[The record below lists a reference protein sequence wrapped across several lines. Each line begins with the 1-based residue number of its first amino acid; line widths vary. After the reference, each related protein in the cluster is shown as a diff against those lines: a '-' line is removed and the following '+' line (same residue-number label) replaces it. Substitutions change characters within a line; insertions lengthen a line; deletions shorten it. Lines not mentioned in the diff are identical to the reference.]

1 MTPANSHSHDA
12 RMLANLAAD
21 VARSV
26 GTEIHSIR
34 ASGVE
39 IADTKTSLADVVTRA
54 DQRAE
59 SLAQR
64 ALLTARP
71 DDGLLGEEGAHIV
84 GSSGI
89 TWVVDPIDGTVNYLY
104 DLPFYGVSVAATVTD
119 GAEGTM
125 EDGRRAIA
133 GAVYLPVFDEI
144 YTAWE
149 HGGSYL
155 GGEPIHGPSEKP
167 LETTLLATGFGYTPE
182 RRTEQVRILQTL
194 LPQVRDIRRMGSAAA
209 DLCMLAAGR
218 IDAYYERG
226 LNPWDYAAAALIARE
241 AGASVR
247 GLDGANPGTSML
259 IAAAPNTASELH
271 AQISQAYSSLG
282 E

>member
-1 MTPANSHSHDA
+1 MTAEPSNRHDA

-21 VARSV
+21 IARSV
-26 GTEIHSIR
+26 GTEIRSIR

-39 IADTKTSLADVVTRA
+39 IADTKSSLADVVTRA

-59 SLAQR
+59 SLAQH

-104 DLPFYGVSVAATVTD
+104 DLPFYGVSVAATVAD

-144 YTAWE
+144 FTAWE

-155 GGEPIHGPSEKP
+155 GGEPIHGPREQP

-182 RRTEQVRILQTL
+182 RRTEQAHILQRI

-226 LNPWDYAAAALIARE
+226 LRPWDYAAAALIARE
-241 AGASVR
+241 AGASVL
-247 GLDGANPGTSML
+247 GLDERPGTSML

-271 AQISQAYSSLG
+271 AQISLAYSSLD